1 MFHQSQI
8 FFNTVIKKRWLI
20 ESNAFWISSVTT
32 NTFNFKKSVT
42 SKISEKSL
50 PPSLI
55 NLLST

>member
-8 FFNTVIKKRWLI
+8 FFNTAIKKRWLI

-42 SKISEKSL
+42 CKISEKSL